1 MELKDLEEKFRKAM
15 VQNAQLDNE
24 KAAVTYMVELYKDKY
39 TDIEEELMHI
49 KVNHIFGLIQ
59 NFNFISKIIT
69 CLQRE
74 HKESCRENEKLK
86 RLLTTQKLE
95 SNALKVELEDRDKLI
110 EVNY

>member
-49 KVNHIFGLIQ
+49 KVFLIILKLLRIFF
-59 NFNFISKIIT
+59 FNIVLFNLFLART
-69 CLQRE
+69 
-74 HKESCRENEKLK
+74 
-86 RLLTTQKLE
+86 
-95 SNALKVELEDRDKLI
+95 
-110 EVNY
+110 

>member
-49 KVNHIFGLIQ
+49 KVFKY
-59 NFNFISKIIT
+59 FISD
-69 CLQRE
+69 
-74 HKESCRENEKLK
+74 HKMHFKYYFGVFC
-86 RLLTTQKLE
+86 
-95 SNALKVELEDRDKLI
+95 A
-110 EVNY
+110 

>member
-49 KVNHIFGLIQ
+49 KVFGIF
-59 NFNFISKIIT
+59 
-69 CLQRE
+69 
-74 HKESCRENEKLK
+74 
-86 RLLTTQKLE
+86 
-95 SNALKVELEDRDKLI
+95 
-110 EVNY
+110 